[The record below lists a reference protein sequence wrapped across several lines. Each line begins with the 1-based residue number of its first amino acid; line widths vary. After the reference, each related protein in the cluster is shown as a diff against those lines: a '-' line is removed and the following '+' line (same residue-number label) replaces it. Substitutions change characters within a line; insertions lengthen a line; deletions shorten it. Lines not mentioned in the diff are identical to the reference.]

1 MTRWQIRRKK
11 KEKFENQKI
20 IIPKQG
26 VMKEEE
32 EEREGVIGRRSKD
45 CEEKSEVAGK
55 EWEGKEYDTKAST
68 IIISLPLPLPL
79 PLFLPFLLLHYI
91 ISIVLSSATL
101 NLHTP
106 THLYYSYTLPSPPT
120 QRHSY
125 QLYLHF

>member
-79 PLFLPFLLLHYI
+79 FLPFLLLHYI